1 MRPASAMPP
10 RRAGRSAS
18 RGRFLLFTLAAIVLI
33 VALSL
38 RGTSNFYTNFLWFE
52 SLDQRA
58 VWWGV
63 LRAELGLFFA
73 FTGFFFLLLLLNL
86 TIADRLAPVRR
97 PAGPE
102 EELLERFHEFV
113 SGRERLVRVA
123 LAGLFSLIAGS
134 GVSDQ
139 WNEWVLFSN
148 RVDFGTVDPLFNL
161 DIGFYVFQL
170 PFLTF
175 VVNWLFAAFV
185 FVLFLTIMA
194 HYINGGLRLQTPGS
208 RATPQVTAHLSV
220 ILAILAAIKAAD
232 YYLQRYELTVSTRGV
247 VDGATYTDINAQLPA
262 IKLLML
268 ISLFAVVLLLAN
280 IWWRGW
286 TLPALAVGLW
296 AFVAIV
302 MGGINPAVVQRFQVD
317 PNQST
322 REAEYTTLNI
332 EATRDALGLDVDR
345 RGFQYDEDFEL
356 TDDILR
362 DNADILDDIRLI
374 DPLIVGPAFQ
384 SFEGDRGFYKFPN
397 VLDTDRYEI
406 DGELTPV
413 VIGARELDL
422 TAQNQW
428 ENEHVRFT
436 HGFGLGIAQGDTV
449 EDSGRPD
456 FLRVND
462 SSRPDPRLDLGLD
475 QPQLYY
481 SENLD
486 GYSVVGTTRAEID
499 FSETSEEEVTTRY
512 EGTGGVP
519 IDSFFRKLAFSI
531 RFGQI
536 DPLISE
542 FITDESKVLF
552 NRDIVDRAKKL
563 APFLQFDSDPYPV
576 VLEGRV
582 HYVIDAYTT
591 SDRYPYAQRADTDR
605 VSARSGLRGRN
616 NYIRGSVKAVVDT
629 YNGTVDYYRTP
640 NVEDPIIEAYSAAF
654 PDLIQPFESMP
665 ADMVNH
671 LRYPQDLFTIQS
683 NMWGRY
689 QLSSEQPDAFLSESA
704 GWIVAADPGRSPT
717 VDSTEITSTLAGDVT
732 SVRRVSPYY
741 AVMTLPGEDEEIFG
755 IVRTFVP
762 KPQPNSGRPQQSEL
776 TAMLVADS
784 NPESY
789 GRLIE
794 YRMSNLNVPGPTNV
808 AIDISSDSQIS
819 EINTLLNANGSNVE
833 YGDFQLVLL
842 GESILYVRPLYVKAE
857 GENAVPE
864 LRNVVVSMG
873 GEVAIA
879 PTLGEAIDNLFGT
892 TVGGAVVERQPGTP
906 AADIGEP
913 DDSFAQPDPD
923 RDELLALL
931 EELFAEETQRAESAL
946 ERSERIAEQIVE
958 RSEELGVEPPDE
970 YLPSTTTTTA
980 PPADTEESPPTTEPE
995 PA

>member
-1 MRPASAMPP
+1 MAAL
-10 RRAGRSAS
+10 
-18 RGRFLLFTLAAIVLI
+18 FLV
-33 VALSL
+33 VVLSL
-38 RGTSNFYTNFLWFE
+38 RGTSNFYTNLLWFD
-52 SLDQRA
+52 SLDQRS
-58 VWWGV
+58 VWWSV
-63 LRAELGLFFA
+63 LRAELGLFVA
-73 FTGFFFLLLLLNL
+73 FTGFFFVLLLFNL
-86 TIADRLAPVRR
+86 TIADRVAPARR

-113 SGRERLVRVA
+113 SGRERMVRVG
-123 LAGLFSLIAGS
+123 LAVLFSLIAGS

-139 WNEWVLFSN
+139 WNEWLLFSN
-148 RVDFGTVDPLFNL
+148 RVDFGETDPLFDL

-220 ILAILAAIKAAD
+220 ILAILALVKAAD

-296 AFVAIV
+296 SFVAIL
-302 MGGINPAVVQRFQVD
+302 MGGIYPAYVQRFEVD

-332 EATRDALGLDVDR
+332 EATRDALGLAVDR
-345 RGFQYDEDFEL
+345 RAFRYDEEFEL
-356 TDDILR
+356 TDQILR
-362 DNADILDDIRLI
+362 DNADVLDDIRLI

-384 SFEGDRGFYKFPN
+384 SFEGDRGFYKFPK
-397 VLDTDRYEI
+397 VLDTDRYLI

-413 VIGARELDL
+413 VVGARELDL
-422 TAQNQW
+422 TTQNQW

-436 HGFGLGIAQGDTV
+436 HGSGLGVAQGDKI

-456 FLRVND
+456 FLQVND
-462 SSRPDPRLDLGLD
+462 PERADPRLDLGIE

-486 GYSVVGTTRAEID
+486 GYSVIGTTRAEID
-499 FSETSEEEVTTRY
+499 LSQNSEEEVTTRY
-512 EGTGGVP
+512 MGTGGVP
-519 IDSFFRKLAFSI
+519 IDSFFRKIAFSM

-542 FITDESKVLF
+542 FITDDSRVLF
-552 NRDIVDRAKKL
+552 NRDVVDRAKKL
-563 APFLQFDSDPYPV
+563 APFLKFDSDPYPV
-576 VLEGRV
+576 VLDGRV
-582 HYVIDAYTT
+582 HYIVDAYTT
-591 SDRYPYAQRADTDR
+591 SDRYPYAQRASTDR
-605 VSARSGLRGRN
+605 VSALSDLRGRN
-616 NYIRGSVKAVVDT
+616 NYIRGSVKAVIDT
-629 YNGTVDYYRTP
+629 YNGTVDFYRTP

-654 PDLIQPFESMP
+654 PDLIQPFDAMP
-665 ADMVNH
+665 ADMVDH

-704 GWIVAADPGRSPT
+704 GWVVAADPGNSPK
-717 VDSTEITSTLAGDVT
+717 VDSTETVQTVTGDVQFT
-732 SVRRVSPYY
+732 RRALPYY
-741 AVMTLPGEDEEIFG
+741 SVMNLPEEDDEIFG

-762 KPQPNSGRPQQSEL
+762 KPQPNSDRLQQSEL

-784 NPESY
+784 NPETY

-794 YRMSNLNVPGPTNV
+794 YKMDNLNVPGPTNV
-808 AIDISSDSQIS
+808 AIDISSDSEIS
-819 EINTLLNANGSNVE
+819 EINTLLNANGSIVE

-842 GESILYVRPLYVKAE
+842 GESILYVRPLYVKTE

-864 LRNVVVSMG
+864 LRQVVVSMG

-879 PTLGEAIDNLFGT
+879 PTLGEAIDNLFET
-892 TVGGAVVERQPGTP
+892 TEGRSAVEGLAGFPIV
-906 AADIGEP
+906 EP
-913 DDSFAQPDPD
+913 DDSIDQPDPN

-931 EELFAEETQRAESAL
+931 EELFAEEQERAEAAL

-970 YLPSTTTTTA
+970 YLPPTTTTTM
-980 PPADTEESPPTTEPE
+980 PPQDADESPPTTEPE

>member
-1 MRPASAMPP
+1 M
-10 RRAGRSAS
+10 
-18 RGRFLLFTLAAIVLI
+18 
-33 VALSL
+33 ALSL

-63 LRAELGLFFA
+63 LRAELGLFVV

-86 TIADRLAPVRR
+86 TIAERIAPVQR
-97 PAGPE
+97 PDGPE
-102 EELLERFHEFV
+102 EELLERYHEFV
-113 SGRERLVRVA
+113 SGRERIVRVA
-123 LAGLFSLIAGS
+123 LALMFSLIAGS

-139 WNEWVLFSN
+139 WNEWLLFSN
-148 RVDFGTVDPLFNL
+148 RVDFGSVDPLFNL

-175 VVNWLFAAFV
+175 VVNWLFAALV

-208 RATPQVTAHLSV
+208 RATSAVTAHLSV
-220 ILAILAAIKAAD
+220 LLAVLAAVKAVD
-232 YYLQRYELTVSTRGV
+232 YYLQRFELTVSTRGV

-262 IKLLML
+262 IQLLIL

-317 PNQST
+317 PNEST
-322 REAEYTTLNI
+322 REAQFTTLNI
-332 EATRDALGLDVDR
+332 EATRDALGLEVER
-345 RGFQYDEDFEL
+345 RGFTYDEEFEL
-356 TDDILR
+356 TNDVLNE
-362 DNADILDDIRLI
+362 NADVLDDIRLI
-374 DPLIVGPAFQ
+374 DPAIVGAAFQ

-397 VLDTDRYEI
+397 VLDTDRYVI

-413 VIGARELDL
+413 VVGARELDL

-428 ENEHVRFT
+428 ENEHIRFT

-456 FLRVND
+456 FLQVNNVD
-462 SSRPDPRLDLGLD
+462 LPDPRLDLGLD

-486 GYSVVGTTRAEID
+486 GYSVVGTTRAEIE
-499 FSETSEEEVTTRY
+499 FSENSEEEITTRY

-519 IDSFFRKLAFSI
+519 IDSFLRKLAFSI

-542 FITDESKVLF
+542 FITDDSRVLF
-552 NRDIVDRAKKL
+552 NRDVVQRATKL

-576 VLEGRV
+576 VLDGEV

-605 VSARSGLRGRN
+605 VSPNSGLRGRN

-629 YNGTVDYYRTP
+629 YDGTVDFYRTP
-640 NVEDPIIEAYSAAF
+640 NVEDPIIESYSAAF
-654 PDLIQPFESMP
+654 PDLIQPFENMP
-665 ADMVNH
+665 AELTDH

-704 GWIVAADPGRSPT
+704 GWIVSADPGNTPT
-717 VDSTEITSTLAGDVT
+717 VDSTEVTSTLAGDIT
-732 SVRRVSPYY
+732 STRRLVPYY
-741 AVMTLPGEDEEIFG
+741 AVMTLPGEEEEIFG

-762 KPQPNSGRPQQSEL
+762 KPQPNSNRPQQSEL

-789 GRLIE
+789 GRLVE
-794 YRMSNLNVPGPTNV
+794 LRMSNLNVPGPTNV
-808 AIDISSDSQIS
+808 AIDISSDSEIS
-819 EINTLLNANGSNVE
+819 EINTLLNANGSQVE
-833 YGDFQLVLL
+833 YGDFQLVPI

-857 GENAVPE
+857 GDNAVPE

-879 PTLGEAIDNLFGT
+879 PTLGEAIDNLFDT
-892 TVGGAVVERQPGTP
+892 TAGASVVELQAGRPP
-906 AADIGEP
+906 IELDP
-913 DDSFAQPDPD
+913 SDDSIDQPDPD

-931 EELFAEETQRAESAL
+931 EELFAEEQERADAAL
-946 ERSERIAEQIVE
+946 ERSDRIAEQIVE
-958 RSEELGVEPPDE
+958 RAEELGIDPPEE
-970 YLPSTTTTTA
+970 YLPPTTTTTL
-980 PPADTEESPPTTEPE
+980 PPVEDDSSPPTTEPE

>member
-1 MRPASAMPP
+1 MPP
-10 RRAGRSAS
+10 QRAGRSAG
-18 RGRFLLFTLAAIVLI
+18 RGRFLLFSLAAIILI

-38 RGTSNFYTNFLWFE
+38 RGTSNFYTNYLWFE
-52 SLDQRA
+52 SLDQRS

-63 LRAELGLFFA
+63 LRAELGLFVA

-86 TIADRLAPVRR
+86 SIADRFAPARR

-102 EELLERFHEFV
+102 EELLERFHAFV
-113 SGRERLVRVA
+113 DGRERLVRVG
-123 LAGLFSLIAGS
+123 LAFLFSLIAGS

-139 WNEWVLFSN
+139 WNEWLLFSN
-148 RVDFGTVDPLFNL
+148 RVDFGTVDPLFGL

-175 VVNWLFAAFV
+175 IVNWLFAAFV

-194 HYINGGLRLQTPGS
+194 HYINGGLRLNAPGS

-220 ILAILAAIKAAD
+220 LLAILAAIKAAD

-296 AFVAIV
+296 SFVAIV

-317 PNQST
+317 PNEST

-332 EATRDALGLDVDR
+332 EATRDALGLEVDR
-345 RGFQYDEDFEL
+345 RSFDYDEDFEL
-356 TDDILR
+356 TDEILLES
-362 DNADILDDIRLI
+362 ADILDDIRLI
-374 DPLIVGPAFQ
+374 DPFIVGPAFQ
-384 SFEGDRGFYKFPN
+384 SFEGDRGFYKFPR
-397 VLDTDRYEI
+397 VLDTDRYEVN
-406 DGELTPV
+406 GELTPV
-413 VIGARELDL
+413 VVGARELDL
-422 TAQNQW
+422 TAQDQW

-436 HGFGLGIAQGDTV
+436 HGFGLGVAQGDRV
-449 EDSGRPD
+449 ADSGRPD
-456 FLRVND
+456 FLQVND
-462 SSRPDPRLDLGLD
+462 VDRPDARLDLGLQ

-499 FSETSEEEVTTRY
+499 FSESSEEEVTTRY
-512 EGTGGVP
+512 AGTGGVP
-519 IDSFFRKLAFSI
+519 INSFLRKLAFSM

-552 NRDIVDRAKKL
+552 NRDVVDRAKKL

-576 VLEGRV
+576 VLDGRV
-582 HYVIDAYTT
+582 QYVIDGYTT
-591 SDRYPYAQRADTDR
+591 SARYPYAQRANTDR
-605 VSARSGLRGRN
+605 LSAASGLRGRN

-629 YNGTVDYYRTP
+629 YNGTVNYYRTP

-654 PDLIQPFESMP
+654 PDLIEPFANMP
-665 ADMVNH
+665 EGLVDH

-683 NMWGRY
+683 NMWGSY

-704 GWIVAADPGRSPT
+704 GWVPAADPGRSPK
-717 VDSTEITSTLAGDVT
+717 VDSTITTPTLGGEIT
-732 SVRRVSPYY
+732 SVRRIAPYY
-741 AVMTLPGEDEEIFG
+741 AVMTLPGEEEEIFG
-755 IVRTFVP
+755 LVRTFVP

-784 NPESY
+784 NPETY
-789 GRLIE
+789 GRLVE

-819 EINTLLNANGSNVE
+819 SDNTLLNDNGSTVE

-842 GESILYVRPLYVKAE
+842 GDSILYVRPLYVSAE

-864 LRNVVVSMG
+864 LRSVVVSMG

-879 PTLGEAIDNLFGT
+879 PTLGEAIDKLFGT
-892 TVGGAVVERQPGTP
+892 QVGSEVVERQPGTVARP
-906 AADIGEP
+906 SGTPSEDL
-913 DDSFAQPDPD
+913 DQPDPD
-923 RDELLALL
+923 RDELLTLL
-931 EELFAEETQRAESAL
+931 EELFAEEQQRAESAI
-946 ERSERIAEQIVE
+946 ERSERIAEQIIE
-958 RSEELGVEPPDE
+958 RSEELGIDAPEE
-970 YLPSTTTTTA
+970 YLPSTTTTA
-980 PPADTEESPPTTEPE
+980 PPPTDADDDSSPPTTDPE